1 MAIDFDGDNLI
12 VTLDTPT
19 GGTLNQDVE
28 VDWYNAWKDW
38 QLESSANRKYPPVFF
53 DSFGGNNI
61 VSGLDA
67 GAYFIFQNN
76 RGWRM
81 RPFEA
86 NQTIYVT
93 GNIVPGDSTLPIAIP
108 TIGAYTVMFD
118 GLQQQ
123 TQIAET
129 GTSGLTSE
137 ESTWLSSV
145 PNIEVDIDFLK
156 ASLRGEKVLEKVTD
170 TWYLVIYNTDSPR
183 AEITRKALKDA
194 NGNEIDDLAAGA
206 LAKELESSV

>member
-1 MAIDFDGDNLI
+1 MATAMNPVTGEITIQQNDMTLLQASPEIRGLDVDALRLELRDLEENEANRWATKTHNHTTTLTLVGTIYQRKLEFLEPYFFTFTGSGYKVQMSNGDNNI
-12 VTLDTPT
+12 DERTP
-19 GGTLNQDVE
+19 GTNVSLRTAN
-28 VDWYNAWKDW
+28 
-38 QLESSANRKYPPVFF
+38 SA
-53 DSFGGNNI
+53 G
-61 VSGLDA
+61 
-67 GAYFIFQNN
+67 
-76 RGWRM
+76 
-81 RPFEA
+81 
-86 NQTIYVT
+86 
-93 GNIVPGDSTLPIAIP
+93 STL
-108 TIGAYTVMFD
+108 V
-118 GLQQQ
+118 
-123 TQIAET
+123 ES